1 MTWKKSLAKPVTTIL
16 ILNDSLGTGWGMDL
30 ILISSIPVHSVTLT
44 VNFICTVCYLLASVS
59 LTPRTFCM
67 FPLCLDVLLLFSC

>member
-1 MTWKKSLAKPVTTIL
+1 MTWKKSLAKTVTTIL

-44 VNFICTVCYLLASVS
+44 VNFICTVCYLLALVF
-59 LTPRTFCM
+59 LTPRTFCT